1 MGDKYVLNELVN
13 YEWLLG
19 GEPSGHI
26 ICLDSAPTGDAIIAA
41 LKFLD
46 SIKEMGFS
54 IENSLKDFKKFP
66 QTLINLKVDSPNRII
81 MDDKFW
87 AKVTE
92 IETQL
97 GDSGRVLIRPS
108 GTEPLIRLMVES
120 KESSLSE
127 NLCNSLAELA
137 LKI

>member
-1 MGDKYVLNELVN
+1 M
-13 YEWLLG
+13 G

-46 SIKEMGFS
+46 SIKEKGFS
-54 IENSLKDFKKFP
+54 IDKSLNDFKKFP

-92 IETQL
+92 IEAKL
-97 GDSGRVLIRPS
+97 GTRN
-108 GTEPLIRLMVES
+108 TKKNRL
-120 KESSLSE
+120 LSE
-127 NLCNSLAELA
+127 FASLNKKVTGLSVVAELVGLNA
-137 LKI
+137 REKLKMEIVSQIKL